1 VSFFY
6 IFPFF
11 LFYTKKKEGKKKMVA
26 AKDHPLEYF
35 IASAAAAAINYP
47 LWRAS
52 AIAQSGFSVTNANI
66 IGMRV
71 PASISPYVYAFV
83 PPYKGMVGVI
93 SGMTWARAAIF
104 WGSDYGKSVL
114 QQTNQVDDFWATILP
129 PLVVSVSFSLYYIS
143 IIIMRFVQFHLHL
156 YSKEGGIS

>member
-104 WGSDYGKSVL
+104 WGSDYGK
-114 QQTNQVDDFWATILP
+114 W
-129 PLVVSVSFSLYYIS
+129 
-143 IIIMRFVQFHLHL
+143 
-156 YSKEGGIS
+156 

>member
-129 PLVVSVSFSLYYIS
+129 PLVVSVSVLYHI
-143 IIIMRFVQFHLHL
+143 
-156 YSKEGGIS
+156 YS